1 MGILSMQD
9 TDLDDARRKLKR
21 VAERFMDMLTTGSAG
36 HGDHDVLWLEIA
48 LGKDLVFCLS

>member
-1 MGILSMQD
+1 MQD